1 MTKSI
6 SFDLHSKTMIV
17 TGAGRGIGRA
27 IAEVATEFGAD
38 LVLGG
43 RNVEECEAVAEHC
56 DALDA
61 GAVEDVA
68 NEGEHAPVL
77 ALLGRGLA
85 RAA

>member
-1 MTKSI
+1 MP
-6 SFDLHSKTMIV
+6 LQE
-17 TGAGRGIGRA
+17 TGRL
-27 IAEVATEFGAD
+27 E
-38 LVLGG
+38 
-43 RNVEECEAVAEHC
+43 EAVAEHC

-68 NEGEHAPVL
+68 DEGEHAPVL